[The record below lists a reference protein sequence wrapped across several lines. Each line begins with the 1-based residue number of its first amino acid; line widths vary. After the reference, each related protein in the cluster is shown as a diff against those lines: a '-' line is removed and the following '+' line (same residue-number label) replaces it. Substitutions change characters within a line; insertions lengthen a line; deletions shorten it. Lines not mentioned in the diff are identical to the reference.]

1 MKNLH
6 YICLKFA
13 LTSDT
18 HQEPLQW
25 HKKSICVY
33 NHQTT
38 SQRVC
43 SNLLGVVSRNQFDCI
58 NEVIRVNTT
67 QSVTA
72 DYWQVPNTFNASN
85 IK

>member
-1 MKNLH
+1 MLKDCSNLR
-6 YICLKFA
+6 YSPRNYTVA
-13 LTSDT
+13 QNT
-18 HQEPLQW
+18 H
-25 HKKSICVY
+25 ICVY

-43 SNLLGVVSRNQFDCI
+43 SNLLGVVSRKQFDCI